1 MKPVDDWKAV
11 LKHAW
16 SVRLMLLSS
25 VLSGLSAALMFGGFL
40 PIPPLALFILILVV
54 NVAAVVARFVA
65 QKQFKVQL

>member
-1 MKPVDDWKAV
+1 MQAVPNWREV

-16 SVRLMLLSS
+16 SVRLMIVAA

-40 PIPPLALFILILVV
+40 PISPVALFVLVLVV
-54 NVAAVVARFVA
+54 NVAAIVARFVA

>member
-1 MKPVDDWKAV
+1 MQAVPEWREV

-16 SVRLMLLSS
+16 SVRLMLLSAG
-25 VLSGLSAALMFGGFL
+25 LSGLSAALMFGGFL
-40 PIPPLALFILILVV
+40 PIPSPALFILILVV

>member
-1 MKPVDDWKAV
+1 MTPIPEWRQV

-25 VLSGLSAALMFGGFL
+25 VLSGLSAALAFGGFL
-40 PIPPLALFILILVV
+40 PISPLALFVLILVV
-54 NVAAVVARFVA
+54 NVAAVIARFVA